1 MKKIKYWLIFFV
13 GNIIIIFFNVGVLA
27 RIWFEDEVVL
37 LIGYLLA
44 NFIILPR
51 SGFIEEQNRYL
62 EADRKTDFNPL
73 YVSGH
78 FRKRTENPVYWSNL
92 KGIFYCQLIM
102 LILMGMVWG
111 IFLLIYVIPSFYYSD
126 LIGKLLF
133 IFYRFFESNTIMIIM
148 GIIFW
153 ELFFVWLGFHIY
165 YRWCYNEAFRYTRN
179 AEGIW
184 QPYSY
189 IAKYHGWSKYQPF
202 RNKYYIRYKR
212 MRENLKMSCPVN
224 EYQYVGSYEMGNHED
239 ELDIYIKHMR
249 NEIRIFQLI
258 HVQKY
263 MEDTTKQLNE
273 IFSDFWKTY
282 IGNNSRVENASIL
295 FVLCVEEYSKEL
307 KKRLLSVC
315 SVDQKKGRNRVAA
328 VMTYYGKPSLTILD
342 SYGMV
347 RGKKKYRELR
357 AEMLTLLGMSEK
369 NNHRSYGDK
378 EEYGELKKISEED
391 LNAIL
396 DDIEDES
403 WDE

>member
-1 MKKIKYWLIFFV
+1 MRLSC
-13 GNIIIIFFNVGVLA
+13 
-27 RIWFEDEVVL
+27 E
-37 LIGYLLA
+37 
-44 NFIILPR
+44 
-51 SGFIEEQNRYL
+51 
-62 EADRKTDFNPL
+62 
-73 YVSGH
+73 
-78 FRKRTENPVYWSNL
+78 
-92 KGIFYCQLIM
+92 
-102 LILMGMVWG
+102 
-111 IFLLIYVIPSFYYSD
+111 
-126 LIGKLLF
+126 
-133 IFYRFFESNTIMIIM
+133 
-148 GIIFW
+148 
-153 ELFFVWLGFHIY
+153 
-165 YRWCYNEAFRYTRN
+165 
-179 AEGIW
+179 
-184 QPYSY
+184 
-189 IAKYHGWSKYQPF
+189 YQPF

-212 MRENLKMSCPVN
+212 MRENLRMSCPAN
-224 EYQYVGSYEMGNHED
+224 GYQYVGSYRFGNQED
-239 ELDIYIKHMR
+239 ESDLYVKYMR

-357 AEMLTLLGMSEK
+357 GEMLTLLGMSEK

-391 LNAIL
+391 LNAVL

>member
-1 MKKIKYWLIFFV
+1 MNEFSKFKDWAVCIIAVIIFY
-13 GNIIIIFFNVGVLA
+13 GNIMFLA
-27 RIWFEDEVVL
+27 EKCFANKEHIMCHIGFLAIDLIL
-37 LIGYLLA
+37 LPGL
-44 NFIILPR
+44 
-51 SGFIEEQNRYL
+51 SKVS
-62 EADRKTDFNPL
+62 DRNHYVWAAKASYYNPL
-73 YVSGH
+73 YVKGC
-78 FRKRTENPVYWSNL
+78 FRKFSQKSYFWSEL
-92 KGIFYCQLIM
+92 KGLYYCQLIM
-102 LILMGMVWG
+102 AAIMIVIWG
-111 IFLLIYVIPSFYYSD
+111 YIICFKEIPPVFY
-126 LIGKLLF
+126 
-133 IFYRFFESNTIMIIM
+133 SNT
-148 GIIFW
+148 GIITIGIMSW
-153 ELFFVWLGFHIY
+153 ILFVVWLGFHVY
-165 YRWCYNEAFRYTRN
+165 YRWCYNEAFRYTQN
-179 AEGIW
+179 EEEIW

-239 ELDIYIKHMR
+239 ESDIYIKHMR